1 LQKLFLKAA
10 ENHLFLTTYLMPHDA
25 NIET

>member
-10 ENHLFLTTYLMPHDA
+10 ENHLFLTTYPMAHDA
-25 NIET
+25 LIET